1 MSSTHAPAQSRQS
14 SSGGNRQKTRKPQRS
29 ARTPEPKEIISG
41 AGHPLDPGVRRELE
55 ARLGHDFS
63 RVRVHTD
70 EDSAALADLVGADA
84 VTVGQEIFFR
94 KGAFRPGTQDGRRLL
109 AHELLHTVQAP
120 DQPGRLRAG
129 RDFGGV
135 SLPTDAV
142 EQQAEQGA
150 RSADPATP
158 EVTRDASATP
168 GWLRYA
174 RVDAD
179 RLRSERLDPATL
191 VDRLTAGILRSL
203 RGDPTDSSGRV
214 RRQLVRFAPELEQ
227 AVLARLE
234 LRLPSSDYRRVLALA
249 EQTSHLPEGMDT
261 PLTPVPVT
269 DTVDR
274 MEAEHDQDDLLERD
288 HRETEQEHRAD
299 TAEGRRRERRRPD
312 GSSREP
318 DEGPTRQPEH
328 EQQHEEEHPQ
338 QRDHQQGPKKHKPSE
353 RRTHTKRN
361 SRRENGTS
369 SSSGPGG
376 NTSADASASSA
387 PEGATAG
394 QSASAQPGA
403 ASADQ
408 AQAAQ
413 PGQDQAQGATGAQQQ
428 TDGKDAQD
436 KNRQDQQDQ
445 QDRKEQQAQQQKTD
459 QNKDPKD
466 KPAAAKAEGSP
477 EHERKSAAQQPV
489 AGSKQHNPD
498 HLPTPQ
504 PGPVRP
510 EEVDKT
516 AEERDGSLARHG
528 VLEGDEEQ
536 GEPPEQEQPE
546 GLEPGADSEVDGPH
560 GGEKPGAG
568 AEAETALKPEDFV
581 PSTDLDVSAVPT
593 ADRIHLPADGSAPAP
608 AEVPGFPAP
617 PPTKAEKVQ
626 AARESEREDDE
637 PADPPTATAPP
648 AQGRRAPQ
656 STPQPGPVA
665 ENEAGDRTEHDLQT
679 EKPAEQEVG
688 PDPEHT
694 QPAADASPAAKPEAE
709 PGPEPEAGRPADGT
723 SAQGPR
729 TEEGAAPTPAQQE
742 SAAEHNERQEAE
754 HAPAPATP
762 TSARASARPA
772 TAPHPHHPAGV
783 PHGSDHAAGSA
794 PGRAPAPAGPAAA
807 AAGPAGAPE
816 PAGAV
821 AGPGAGPGA
830 AAPARTAAA
839 TPALPPADQQ
849 SDTPGSLGAQPAP
862 GASLE
867 PGGGACAGAPQ
878 PSTEADKPEGSG
890 GGCGGGGGGAQE
902 PKSPAPPNVS
912 DQDPQAALGTAADV
926 PPDQTVTVLDGTDG
940 AVDHSIGR
948 QQAQLKAAPP
958 TAQRP
963 SGAPQTLH
971 GKPTEEAPAP
981 QVSGQLERVAPPGQ
995 GQQQKADGNQVQ
1007 GQNPA
1012 QQVQAPNVP
1021 DTDVGKADAHDVQN
1035 MQDAVN
1041 DVPSTDPGLNVTVGP
1056 APQVQL
1062 TGDADP
1068 KLTDQQAGK
1077 YNDKTSQIQDTGRQD
1092 TAKPLG
1098 EDQIYPDVPDETLKG
1113 NVPGGAGGQSGGGQ
1127 GKAGAQLK
1135 PGEATVVQ
1143 QQRGPQ
1149 IRQAIGQGQGQ
1160 VGSAQAKNKQQQSE
1174 ARKKN
1179 QSDIDKETADNARRQ
1194 TDKRGEVGV
1203 QAKQARD
1210 QWRSEQDKQI
1220 ADSDKQADQSHTEN
1234 NQKILSKRDD
1244 SNKQVKDRQTTDN
1257 KKIQDN
1263 RQQAQKKAQD
1273 EKEKKKHESS
1283 GWFGWIT
1290 SKIKDAFNALLSAV
1304 TKIFD
1309 FFRKLVNDIIDGF
1322 KKFADSVID
1331 ACRKLAVE
1339 LIKVVADALIK
1350 ICDVLLA
1357 AFPALRDKFRKA
1369 IEALRD
1375 AAIAAVNALAD
1386 ALKAAVNALLDA
1398 LGAALNA
1405 LLKLAEATLKAIINQ
1420 VRAAVEAAINF
1431 VKAAIAALGQLA
1443 ALIADIAPDPGGWL
1457 HKMGAAATDG
1467 IQHHLWGAVKTA
1479 VKAWFD
1485 QKVESVVGLTSTL
1498 LNILVKGCISL
1509 KKIGQMAWKAVIS
1522 ALPMMLAQIII
1533 EKVISMIVPAAGAIL
1548 TIIQGL
1554 MAAWGTIS
1562 KIIAAFGKFFA
1573 FLKAVKAGP
1582 AACLFAEA
1590 VAAGV
1595 VVLLEFVSQYL
1606 LSKLK
1611 GAGKAVGSKLKSL
1624 AQKIMKA
1631 LAKAGKGA
1639 RKAVGTAVNRAR
1651 TGLRNA
1657 MSSIRERFPSRRRP
1671 AESSFG
1677 EHPHEHP
1684 GEPHATPRHPEEER
1698 ARTHHPEE
1706 EHPTPAKRPG
1716 DNEAP
1721 KPARHDEEEPG
1732 PSHRHE
1738 SERPKEPSHPRRPV
1752 SRVGRALNRAKGA
1765 VKSALAKT
1773 RNALRALGRKLRNSK
1788 LGRAVANGAHKI
1800 RDAFKRK
1807 RDQLRD
1813 WWTKRKEHRDERRKK
1828 ENSPAAKEQRLETIV
1843 ARIRPR
1849 LQRLLSRGVPRA
1861 VDRAVLAGMRL
1872 WYRLTELTRTGADRF
1887 NIDAVLNPRS
1897 WVIAGVSFG
1906 EKDRDELLKRIRRIA
1921 DTVQNSR
1928 PTERASLETKMS
1940 GNDIALGKNPPSTGV
1955 ARSLRDI
1962 DLEPE
1967 QTVRVISPSGGVV
1980 NVTQKNSPMNRFVTH
1995 GAGSSNQFPSHFY
2008 DKMFKQHEDGKPV
2021 GPMAADD
2028 QITLAETMLNDIK
2041 ATSDA
2046 SSENSRRD
2054 YLRVLGAVEENRSPS
2069 DLVYRAMAYEM
2080 GAEAHKRQGKGP
2092 RSKRISNLD
2101 EAVNA
2106 LPMAPGKAQSR
2117 ARQLNLFYI
2126 FHELKMS
2133 SDMTP
2138 EQLARTM
2145 EHMGRKIGLT
2155 AVDLEAM
2162 TGRGKDRIRRRD
2174 YMTNLVGDADRVSE
2188 KEYDA
2193 TVKAAY
2199 GKNPAVTEEEKRRV
2213 AQERKAALA
2222 RIESWNDK
2230 YITHTWGE
2238 VSQRGRLTSG
2248 GNVMANREMDF
2259 LEKWAN
2265 TMMDED
2271 FANVEDKEKQKEL
2284 LFARIEQRVYDLYG
2298 LKPGDIA

>member
-14 SSGGNRQKTRKPQRS
+14 SSGSNKQKARKPQRS

-41 AGHPLDPGVRRELE
+41 AGHPLDPGIRRELE

-94 KGAFRPGTQDGRRLL
+94 KGAFRPGTEDGRRLL
-109 AHELLHTVQAP
+109 SHELLHTVQAP

-150 RSADPATP
+150 RGTDTETP

-214 RRQLVRFAPELEQ
+214 RKQLVRFAPELEQ

-234 LRLPSSDYRRVLALA
+234 LRLPSSDYQRVLALA
-249 EQTSHLPEGMDT
+249 EQTSHLPEGVDT
-261 PLTPVPVT
+261 PLAPVPVT

-274 MEAEHDQDDLLERD
+274 TEAEHDQDDARERD
-288 HRETEQEHRAD
+288 HRETEQEDREDA
-299 TAEGRRRERRRPD
+299 AEGRRREHRRPD

-318 DEGPTRQPEH
+318 EEGRGRQWPEQ
-328 EQQHEEEHPQ
+328 EQQYEEEHPQ
-338 QRDHQQGPKKHKPSE
+338 QRDHQEELKKRKPSRQ
-353 RRTHTKRN
+353 RRRARQD
-361 SRRENGTS
+361 SQQQGGTS
-369 SSSGPGG
+369 SSSSDTG
-376 NTSADASASSA
+376 ADASASSESSA
-387 PEGATAG
+387 SFGATAG
-394 QSASAQPGA
+394 QSASARPDA
-403 ASADQ
+403 ATGDQ

-413 PGQDQAQGATGAQQQ
+413 PGQDQAQGTTAAQQQ
-428 TDGKDAQD
+428 ADGQDAQD
-436 KNRQDQQDQ
+436 RNRKDQ
-445 QDRKEQQAQQQKTD
+445 QDRQAQQDLQDKKDQQAQQQKTEE
-459 QNKDPKD
+459 NKDPKD

-477 EHERKSAAQQPV
+477 EHERNSAAKQPV
-489 AGSKQHNPD
+489 AGSKPHNPD

-516 AEERDGSLARHG
+516 AEDRDGSLARHG
-528 VLEGDEEQ
+528 VLEDDEEH
-536 GEPPEQEQPE
+536 GEHPEQEQPE
-546 GLEPGADSEVDGPH
+546 GLEPGADGEVDGPH
-560 GGEKPGAG
+560 GGEKPGATG
-568 AEAETALKPEDFV
+568 AAETALKPEDFV
-581 PSTDLDVSAVPT
+581 PSADLDVSAVPT
-593 ADRIHLPADGSAPAP
+593 ADRIHLPADGSAPGP

-637 PADPPTATAPP
+637 PAEPSTATAPP
-648 AQGRRAPQ
+648 APGRRTPQ
-656 STPQPGPVA
+656 SAPQPGPVA
-665 ENEAGDRTEHDLQT
+665 ENEAGDRTGHDLQT

-688 PDPEHT
+688 PDPEHA

-709 PGPEPEAGRPADGT
+709 TDRPADGT
-723 SAQGPR
+723 SAQGLQS
-729 TEEGAAPTPAQQE
+729 EEGAAPTPAQQE
-742 SAAEHNERQEAE
+742 SATEHNERQEAE
-754 HAPAPATP
+754 HGPAPATP
-762 TSARASARPA
+762 ASARASARPA
-772 TAPHPHHPAGV
+772 SALHSPQPAGA
-783 PHGSDHAAGSA
+783 PQGSGHTVSPA
-794 PGRAPAPAGPAAA
+794 PGRAPVPVAA
-807 AAGPAGAPE
+807 AAGPAGASE
-816 PAGAV
+816 PSAAV
-821 AGPGAGPGA
+821 AGPGAGPDA
-830 AAPARTAAA
+830 AAPARAAA
-839 TPALPPADQQ
+839 KSPALGPADQQ
-849 SDTPGSLGAQPAP
+849 SDAPGALGAQPAP

-867 PGGGACAGAPQ
+867 PGGGACAGSPQ

-902 PKSPAPPNVS
+902 QKSPAPPNVS
-912 DQDPQAALGTAADV
+912 DQEPQAALGTAASV
-926 PPDQTVTVLDGTDG
+926 PPDQTVTVLDGADG

-963 SGAPQTLH
+963 SGAPQTLS
-971 GKPTEEAPAP
+971 GNPPEEAVAP

-995 GQQQKADGNQVQ
+995 GEQQKADGRQVE

-1012 QQVQAPNVP
+1012 QQVQTPNVP
-1021 DTDVGKADAHDVQN
+1021 DTNAGQADAHDVQN

-1077 YNDKTSQIQDTGRQD
+1077 YNDKTSEIQDTGRQD
-1092 TAKPLG
+1092 AAKPLG
-1098 EDQIYPDVPDETLKG
+1098 EDHIYPDVPQETLKG
-1113 NVPGGAGGQSGGGQ
+1113 NVPGGAGGQGGGGQ

-1149 IRQAIGQGQGQ
+1149 IKQAIGQGQGQ
-1160 VGSAQAKNKQQQSE
+1160 VGSAQAKNKQQQAD
-1174 ARKKN
+1174 ARKQN
-1179 QSDIDKETADNARRQ
+1179 QSDIDKETEDNARRQ

-1210 QWRSEQDKQI
+1210 DWRSEQDEKI
-1220 ADSDKQADQSHTEN
+1220 ADSDKQADQSHSEN

-1244 SNKQVKDRQTTDN
+1244 SNKQVKDRQTSDN

-1263 RQQAQKKAQD
+1263 REQAQQKARD

-1331 ACRKLAVE
+1331 TCRKLAVA

-1457 HKMGAAATDG
+1457 HKMGAAAMDG
-1467 IQHHLWGAVKTA
+1467 IQHHLWGAIKTA

-1485 QKVESVVGLTSTL
+1485 QKVESIVGLTSTL

-1509 KKIGQMAWKAVIS
+1509 KKIGQMAWKAIIS

-1554 MAAWGTIS
+1554 MAAWGTVS

-1595 VVLLEFVSQYL
+1595 VALLEFVSQYL

-1657 MSSIRERFPSRRRP
+1657 MSSVRERFPSRRRP
-1671 AESSFG
+1671 AESPLG
-1677 EHPHEHP
+1677 EHPHERP

-1698 ARTHHPEE
+1698 PQTHHPEE
-1706 EHPTPAKRPG
+1706 RPTDTKRPAEHE
-1716 DNEAP
+1716 DPKSTKPHEQEP
-1721 KPARHDEEEPG
+1721 KPSKPHKPEESKKPSEP
-1732 PSHRHE
+1732 E
-1738 SERPKEPSHPRRPV
+1738 KPKEPSRPRRPV
-1752 SRVGRALNRAKGA
+1752 SRVGQALNRAKGA
-1765 VKSALAKT
+1765 VKGALAKA
-1773 RNALRALGRKLRNSK
+1773 RNAARALGRKLKNSR
-1788 LGRAVANGAHKI
+1788 LGSAIRNGAHKVY
-1800 RDAFKRK
+1800 DAYKRK

-1813 WWTKRKEHRDERRKK
+1813 WWNKRKEQRRQRHEERDKH
-1828 ENSPAAKEQRLETIV
+1828 ENSPQSKLERLERIV
-1843 ARIRPR
+1843 SRIRPA
-1849 LQRLLSRGVPRA
+1849 LGGLLRKGIFA
-1861 VDRAVLAGMRL
+1861 AVLRPTLSAMQR
-1872 WYRLTELTRTGADRF
+1872 WYRLTSLDMRGAERGG
-1887 NIDAVLNPRS
+1887 IWAVLNPEKKSNEWARRGDGELVDPSEVGQDEQNKNRS
-1897 WVIAGVSFG
+1897 KKSQRNQQKSENPQGQPDPVDPHEVHKHAS
-1906 EKDRDELLKRIRRIA
+1906 DALA
-1921 DTVQNSR
+1921 
-1928 PTERASLETKMS
+1928 RAK
-1940 GNDIALGKNPPSTGV
+1940 A
-1955 ARSLRDI
+1955 
-1962 DLEPE
+1962 
-1967 QTVRVISPSGGVV
+1967 
-1980 NVTQKNSPMNRFVTH
+1980 
-1995 GAGSSNQFPSHFY
+1995 
-2008 DKMFKQHEDGKPV
+2008 DGKPGYQIEMLNNV
-2021 GPMAADD
+2021 LSRAAD
-2028 QITLAETMLNDIK
+2028 AK
-2041 ATSDA
+2041 
-2046 SSENSRRD
+2046 
-2054 YLRVLGAVEENRSPS
+2054 
-2069 DLVYRAMAYEM
+2069 MA
-2080 GAEAHKRQGKGP
+2080 
-2092 RSKRISNLD
+2092 I
-2101 EAVNA
+2101 
-2106 LPMAPGKAQSR
+2106 
-2117 ARQLNLFYI
+2117 
-2126 FHELKMS
+2126 
-2133 SDMTP
+2133 
-2138 EQLARTM
+2138 
-2145 EHMGRKIGLT
+2145 
-2155 AVDLEAM
+2155 
-2162 TGRGKDRIRRRD
+2162 
-2174 YMTNLVGDADRVSE
+2174 
-2188 KEYDA
+2188 
-2193 TVKAAY
+2193 
-2199 GKNPAVTEEEKRRV
+2199 
-2213 AQERKAALA
+2213 
-2222 RIESWNDK
+2222 
-2230 YITHTWGE
+2230 
-2238 VSQRGRLTSG
+2238 
-2248 GNVMANREMDF
+2248 
-2259 LEKWAN
+2259 
-2265 TMMDED
+2265 
-2271 FANVEDKEKQKEL
+2271 EDKELGFTREEIEEERRKLEAAMEDYSKHFKRSDVDPKAAQKEREDQEHRRRVDNAHHMPPREYSGGKHWKGKTDE
-2284 LFARIEQRVYDLYG
+2284 ARRNASRNGGAGQFSASLTEADVKKLEREAHLTGTRVTSQGSVYGWKKFDFQIGWDNGEPAYWLRAELTDLDNETPTIHSHPRKEMG
-2298 LKPGDIA
+2298 

>member
-14 SSGGNRQKTRKPQRS
+14 SSGSDKQKARKPQRS

-94 KGAFRPGTQDGRRLL
+94 KGAFRPGTEDGRRLL
-109 AHELLHTVQAP
+109 SHELLHTVQAP

-150 RSADPATP
+150 RGTDTGTP

-234 LRLPSSDYRRVLALA
+234 LRLPSSDYQRVLALA
-249 EQTSHLPEGMDT
+249 EQTSHLPEGVDT
-261 PLTPVPVT
+261 PLAPVPVT

-274 MEAEHDQDDLLERD
+274 TEAEHDQDDVRERD
-288 HRETEQEHRAD
+288 HRETEQEEREDA
-299 TAEGRRRERRRPD
+299 AEGRRREHRRPD
-312 GSSREP
+312 GSSR
-318 DEGPTRQPEH
+318 QPEEGRGRQRP
-328 EQQHEEEHPQ
+328 EQEQHEEEQPQ
-338 QRDHQQGPKKHKPSE
+338 QRDHQEELNKRKPSRQ
-353 RRTHTKRN
+353 RRRARQD
-361 SRRENGTS
+361 SQQQGGTS
-369 SSSGPGG
+369 SSSGTG
-376 NTSADASASSA
+376 ADASASAESSA
-387 PEGATAG
+387 PYGATAG
-394 QSASAQPGA
+394 QPASARPGA
-403 ASADQ
+403 ATGAQ

-413 PGQDQAQGATGAQQQ
+413 PGQDQAQGATAAQQQ
-428 TDGKDAQD
+428 ADGHGAQD
-436 KNRQDQQDQ
+436 SNRKDQ
-445 QDRKEQQAQQQKTD
+445 QDRQDRQDDKDQQAQQQKTD
-459 QNKDPKD
+459 ENKDPKD

-477 EHERKSAAQQPV
+477 EHERNSAAKQPV
-489 AGSKQHNPD
+489 AGSKPHNPD

-510 EEVDKT
+510 QEVDRT
-516 AEERDGSLARHG
+516 AEDRDGSLARHG
-528 VLEGDEEQ
+528 VLEDDEEH
-536 GEPPEQEQPE
+536 GEHPEQEQPE
-546 GLEPGADSEVDGPH
+546 GLEPGADGEVDGPH
-560 GGEKPGAG
+560 GGERPGAAG
-568 AEAETALKPEDFV
+568 EAETELKPEDFV
-581 PSTDLDVSAVPT
+581 PSADLDVSAVPT

-637 PADPPTATAPP
+637 PAEPPTATAPP
-648 AQGRRAPQ
+648 APGRRTPQ
-656 STPQPGPVA
+656 SAPQPGPVA

-679 EKPAEQEVG
+679 DKPAEQEVG
-688 PDPEHT
+688 PDPEHA

-709 PGPEPEAGRPADGT
+709 ADRPADGT
-723 SAQGPR
+723 SAQGVQS
-729 TEEGAAPTPAQQE
+729 EEGAAPTPAQQE
-742 SAAEHNERQEAE
+742 SATEHNERQEAE

-762 TSARASARPA
+762 PSARASARPA
-772 TAPHPHHPAGV
+772 AALHSPQPAGA
-783 PHGSDHAAGSA
+783 PQGSGHTGPT
-794 PGRAPAPAGPAAA
+794 PGRAPAPVAA

-816 PAGAV
+816 PSAAV

-830 AAPARTAAA
+830 AAPARVAAKS
-839 TPALPPADQQ
+839 PVLGPADQQ
-849 SDTPGSLGAQPAP
+849 SDAPGALGAQPAP

-867 PGGGACAGAPQ
+867 PGGGACAGSPQ

-902 PKSPAPPNVS
+902 QKSPAPPNVS
-912 DQDPQAALGTAADV
+912 DQDPQAALGTAASV
-926 PPDQTVTVLDGTDG
+926 PPDQTVTVLDGADG

-948 QQAQLKAAPP
+948 QQDQLKAAPP

-963 SGAPQTLH
+963 SGAPQTLS
-971 GKPTEEAPAP
+971 GDPPEEAVAP

-995 GQQQKADGNQVQ
+995 GEQQKADGRQVE

-1012 QQVQAPNVP
+1012 QQVQTPNVP
-1021 DTDVGKADAHDVQN
+1021 DTDAGHADAHDVQN
-1035 MQDAVN
+1035 MQDAVD

-1077 YNDKTSQIQDTGRQD
+1077 YNDKTSEIQDTGRQD
-1092 TAKPLG
+1092 AAKPLG
-1098 EDQIYPDVPDETLKG
+1098 EDQIYPDVPQETLKG
-1113 NVPGGAGGQSGGGQ
+1113 NVPGGAGGQGGGGQ

-1149 IRQAIGQGQGQ
+1149 IKQAIGQGQGQ
-1160 VGSAQAKNKQQQSE
+1160 VGSAQAENKQQQAD
-1174 ARKKN
+1174 ARKQN
-1179 QSDIDKETADNARRQ
+1179 QSDIDKATEDNARRQ

-1203 QAKQARD
+1203 QARQARD
-1210 QWRSEQDKQI
+1210 DWRSEQDKKI
-1220 ADSDKQADQSHTEN
+1220 ADSDKQADQSHSEN
-1234 NQKILSKRDD
+1234 HQKILSKRDD
-1244 SNKQVKDRQTTDN
+1244 SNKQVKDRQTSDN

-1263 RQQAQKKAQD
+1263 REQAQQKARD

-1331 ACRKLAVE
+1331 TCRKLAVA

-1457 HKMGAAATDG
+1457 HKMGAAAMDG
-1467 IQHHLWGAVKTA
+1467 IQHHLWGAIKTA
-1479 VKAWFD
+1479 VKALFD

-1509 KKIGQMAWKAVIS
+1509 KKIGQMAWKAIIS

-1554 MAAWGTIS
+1554 MAAWGTVS

-1595 VVLLEFVSQYL
+1595 VALLEFVSQYL

-1611 GAGKAVGSKLKSL
+1611 AAGKAVGSKLKSL

-1657 MSSIRERFPSRRRP
+1657 MSSLRERFPSRRRP
-1671 AESSFG
+1671 AESPLG
-1677 EHPHEHP
+1677 EHPHERP
-1684 GEPHATPRHPEEER
+1684 GEPGATARHGEEER
-1698 ARTHHPEE
+1698 PRTHHPEE
-1706 EHPTPAKRPG
+1706 RPTHAGQPAEHEDHKSAKPH
-1716 DNEAP
+1716 EP
-1721 KPARHDEEEPG
+1721 EEPKKA
-1732 PSHRHE
+1732 HE
-1738 SERPKEPSHPRRPV
+1738 PEKPKEPDRPKDPV
-1752 SRVGRALNRAKGA
+1752 SRAGRTLNRAKGA
-1765 VKSALAKT
+1765 VKGALAKA
-1773 RNALRALGRKLRNSK
+1773 RNAARALGRKLKNSK
-1788 LGRAVANGAHKI
+1788 LGRAIRNGAHKVYN
-1800 RDAFKRK
+1800 AYKRK

-1813 WWTKRKEHRDERRKK
+1813 WWNKHKEQRKQNRDNRHKK
-1828 ENSPAAKEQRLETIV
+1828 ENSPQAKEQRLERAV

-1849 LQRLLSRGVPRA
+1849 AEALLRHGVPEPILRAFLGAARIWYRLTDLSMVGGESFSFKATINPDMTFSNGATVDRDRLLRFLRQVGREVVYSNTSRHQADTGITAGVQPRGKKPKDRTVLSVDEGVGFGGVQNYSRRMSARPPLTHEDVDFQRDDGQPPLTATRYQGYPPRGVPRSQVQKHVIVRNKVTRVNFPPA
-1861 VDRAVLAGMRL
+1861 GPAAAPVPGLENAKESYKKLIHNVSQPGVGVVMAPQMLSLLGGGRPTGNLADTSAALTDVMANDEGMRSIAATTTTAMLIEAANARKGAPDLAKFQMIAGGAQADATELNSFVESGSRRGALSEDLSAGAQRMMEAELGIVEEWIKALDIKVDRSSKTSTEDQLCGQIRRHVEAIYAIKKKDIEAFQLRSESRQGGMDMQTFQRL
-1872 WYRLTELTRTGADRF
+1872 W
-1887 NIDAVLNPRS
+1887 
-1897 WVIAGVSFG
+1897 
-1906 EKDRDELLKRIRRIA
+1906 
-1921 DTVQNSR
+1921 
-1928 PTERASLETKMS
+1928 RARNGS
-1940 GNDIALGKNPPSTGV
+1940 GND
-1955 ARSLRDI
+1955 
-1962 DLEPE
+1962 
-1967 QTVRVISPSGGVV
+1967 
-1980 NVTQKNSPMNRFVTH
+1980 
-1995 GAGSSNQFPSHFY
+1995 
-2008 DKMFKQHEDGKPV
+2008 
-2021 GPMAADD
+2021 
-2028 QITLAETMLNDIK
+2028 
-2041 ATSDA
+2041 
-2046 SSENSRRD
+2046 
-2054 YLRVLGAVEENRSPS
+2054 
-2069 DLVYRAMAYEM
+2069 
-2080 GAEAHKRQGKGP
+2080 
-2092 RSKRISNLD
+2092 
-2101 EAVNA
+2101 
-2106 LPMAPGKAQSR
+2106 
-2117 ARQLNLFYI
+2117 
-2126 FHELKMS
+2126 
-2133 SDMTP
+2133 
-2138 EQLARTM
+2138 
-2145 EHMGRKIGLT
+2145 
-2155 AVDLEAM
+2155 
-2162 TGRGKDRIRRRD
+2162 
-2174 YMTNLVGDADRVSE
+2174 
-2188 KEYDA
+2188 
-2193 TVKAAY
+2193 
-2199 GKNPAVTEEEKRRV
+2199 
-2213 AQERKAALA
+2213 
-2222 RIESWNDK
+2222 
-2230 YITHTWGE
+2230 
-2238 VSQRGRLTSG
+2238 
-2248 GNVMANREMDF
+2248 
-2259 LEKWAN
+2259 
-2265 TMMDED
+2265 
-2271 FANVEDKEKQKEL
+2271 
-2284 LFARIEQRVYDLYG
+2284 
-2298 LKPGDIA
+2298 